1 MVLTS
6 LVVAIPGLFL
16 LFLVVMG
23 FLRFGGG
30 WSAVSITLSALLGL
44 IGLGLALMPVG
55 IHLYGAKSGEKSK
68 EEGAEAGE
76 SGSAVVAAESGE
88 SPSSAVAVTDPSL
101 EVVDAGSDELAMTGE
116 FVTEDEGSEEEFA
129 VDSESESESELESDE
144 VAFEEEEPEEEPKKR
159 KK

>member
-6 LVVAIPGLFL
+6 LIVAIPGLFL

-30 WSAVSITLSALLGL
+30 WSAISITLSALLGL

-55 IHLYGAKSGEKSK
+55 IHLYSAKSEEKSK
-68 EEGAEAGE
+68 GEGAEASE
-76 SGSAVVAAESGE
+76 SGSAVVASESGE
-88 SPSSAVAVTDPSL
+88 SPSSAVAVTDTSL
-101 EVVDAGSDELAMTGE
+101 EVVDPGSDELAMTGE
-116 FVTEDEGSEEEFA
+116 FVSEDAGSEEEFA
-129 VDSESESESELESDE
+129 VDSESELESEPESDE
-144 VAFEEEEPEEEPKKR
+144 VAFEEEEPEEQPKKR

>member
-6 LVVAIPGLFL
+6 LIVAIPGLFL

-30 WSAVSITLSALLGL
+30 WSAISITLSALLGL

-55 IHLYGAKSGEKSK
+55 IHLYSAKSEEKPK
-68 EEGAEAGE
+68 GEGAEAGE
-76 SGSAVVAAESGE
+76 SGSAVVASESGE
-88 SPSSAVAVTDPSL
+88 SPSSAVAVTDTSL

-116 FVTEDEGSEEEFA
+116 FVSEDAGSDEEFA
-129 VDSESESESELESDE
+129 VDSDSESELESDE